1 MQEPTMTVVA
11 KTHTPNETYTQLEH
25 YPDSVAVEQD
35 GQMVLVMLTDDAVFR
50 RLLQHREALML
61 QLLSTDKVLVN
72 LGDGY
77 QLSRLKT
84 NLKAF
89 LVMSPVLA
97 DEIVAQLNQFLN
109 RVTPQ

>member
-1 MQEPTMTVVA
+1 MTLVA
-11 KTHTPNETYTQLEH
+11 KTTHDNETWTQLEL

-50 RLLQHREALML
+50 RLLQQREALKL

-89 LVMSPVLA
+89 LVMGSVSA
-97 DEIVAQLNQFLN
+97 EAMVAQINQCLNP
-109 RVTPQ
+109 VTPQ